1 MEHFKKY
8 LNRGRDLNGLS
19 MENPQ
24 LYHWWYY
31 NVKNDETPM
40 YGSKSK
46 KDAVQV
52 PIEDV
57 EEETYELPESF
68 DYEVKNAI
76 TQALL
81 TLSPREE
88 RVIRERFF
96 HDKTLEEVGQTF
108 SLTRDRIRQIQEKAL
123 RKLRHPSSTDIL
135 KKVA

>member
-68 DYEVKNAI
+68 DYEVKNESSAFGKFGKN
-76 TQALL
+76 QDF
-81 TLSPREE
+81 E
-88 RVIRERFF
+88 
-96 HDKTLEEVGQTF
+96 HDYQQF
-108 SLTRDRIRQIQEKAL
+108 SLSL
-123 RKLRHPSSTDIL
+123 SSTF
-135 KKVA
+135 